1 MNEYWYTLF
10 LTISLLWLIG
20 VYILPKKYIF
30 LQESWGLSQIF
41 LWLSLRMGDFYLNIW
56 AFPIK
61 AFIYPNCGAC
71 WSDFPNEWSLS
82 LFIINWF
89 FRILITTFIFYF
101 LPRSSKK
108 KRGIW
113 LNSIAIVCMFLWFLY
128 LLIRFD

>member
-10 LTISLLWLIG
+10 LTISLLGLIG

-41 LWLSLRMGDFYLNIW
+41 LWLSLRMGDFYLNIG

-71 WSDFPNEWSLS
+71 GSDFPNEGSLS

-113 LNSIAIVCMFLWFLY
+113 LNSIAIVCMFLGFLY